1 MIISEKQI
9 LQLIYIAKAY
19 VADLKATE
27 SKITLLQGE
36 SIESFL
42 GDIARQQSDEL
53 REVEE

>member
-1 MIISEKQI
+1 MIISEKQV

-27 SKITLLQGE
+27 SEFSSLQSE
-36 SIESFL
+36 SIDSFL

-53 REVEE
+53 KEIE